1 MPASWSP
8 SDINRLIAVVTG
20 CLCLPVLVGG
30 VLLLIAQG
38 ALSAEL
44 LGSATGVGVGG
55 GVLGLA
61 AIVAMVIRLG
71 LSKGDGE

>member
-1 MPASWSP
+1 MSWNP
-8 SDINRLIAVVTG
+8 SDINRLIAVATG

-30 VLLLIAQG
+30 VLLLISQG

-71 LSKGDGE
+71 LSKGEGG